1 MADVPGPFRIVG
13 PSERR
18 ATRRPGPAVVLILL
32 YGLLFAGALWML
44 RARSPLFHRE
54 KTNAQTASPPRARP
68 ETAESFSRSSL
79 LSGEGLSPVAR
90 DEYFLGLST
99 RCCTCGCE
107 SNLRDCIVSDQACQ
121 KSPEM
126 AGELMEQ
133 LK

>member
-1 MADVPGPFRIVG
+1 MADSPGPLRIVG

-18 ATRRPGPAVVLILL
+18 ATRKPGPAVVLILL
-32 YGLLFAGALWML
+32 YGLLFAAALWVL
-44 RARSPLFHRE
+44 RARSPLFHLPRVSAPAAVPTVRLE
-54 KTNAQTASPPRARP
+54 KG
-68 ETAESFSRSSL
+68 ESITRSSL
-79 LSGEGLSPVAR
+79 LSGEDLSPVAR

-107 SNLRDCIVSDQACQ
+107 SNLRDCLVSDQACQ

>member
-1 MADVPGPFRIVG
+1 MADSPGPLRIVG

-18 ATRRPGPAVVLILL
+18 VTRKPGPAVVLILL

-44 RARSPLFHRE
+44 RARSPLFHRQR
-54 KTNAQTASPPRARP
+54 TNFVPASLPARP
-68 ETAESFSRSSL
+68 EKVESVSRSSL

-107 SNLRDCIVSDQACQ
+107 SNLRDCLVSDQACQ

>member
-1 MADVPGPFRIVG
+1 
-13 PSERR
+13 
-18 ATRRPGPAVVLILL
+18 VVLILL

-54 KTNAQTASPPRARP
+54 KANAQTASPPQARH

>member
-1 MADVPGPFRIVG
+1 M
-13 PSERR
+13 
-18 ATRRPGPAVVLILL
+18 VLILL
-32 YGLLFAGALWML
+32 YGLLFAAALWML

-54 KTNAQTASPPRARP
+54 ATNSVPASPPARL
-68 ETAESFSRSSL
+68 EKAASVSRSSL

-107 SNLRDCIVSDQACQ
+107 SNLRDCLMTDQACQ

-133 LK
+133 LR

>member
-1 MADVPGPFRIVG
+1 MADSTGPLRIVG

-18 ATRRPGPAVVLILL
+18 AARRPGPAVVLILL
-32 YGLLFAGALWML
+32 YGLLFAGALWLL
-44 RARSPLFHRE
+44 RARSPLFHRQR
-54 KTNAQTASPPRARP
+54 TNSVPASPTARIEKAASVP
-68 ETAESFSRSSL
+68 RSSL

-107 SNLRDCIVSDQACQ
+107 SNLRDCLVSDQACQ

>member
-1 MADVPGPFRIVG
+1 MADSPGPLRIVG
-13 PSERR
+13 PFERR
-18 ATRRPGPAVVLILL
+18 ATRKPGSAVVLILL
-32 YGLLFAGALWML
+32 YGLIFAGALWML
-44 RARSPLFHRE
+44 RARSPLFHRQR
-54 KTNAQTASPPRARP
+54 TDSVPASPPARP
-68 ETAESFSRSSL
+68 EKLESVPRSSL

-107 SNLRDCIVSDQACQ
+107 ANLRDCLMTDQACQ

-133 LK
+133 LR

>member
-1 MADVPGPFRIVG
+1 
-13 PSERR
+13 
-18 ATRRPGPAVVLILL
+18 
-32 YGLLFAGALWML
+32 ML
-44 RARSPLFHRE
+44 RARSPLFHRQ
-54 KTNAQTASPPRARP
+54 KTNLVPASLPAQFEKVASVP
-68 ETAESFSRSSL
+68 RSSL
-79 LSGEGLSPVAR
+79 LSGEGLSPVAK

-107 SNLRDCIVSDQACQ
+107 SNLRDCLMTDQACQ